1 MLIDW
6 FTVIAQIANFLIL
19 VWLLQ
24 RFLYH
29 PILEAIDAREKRIAT
44 ELAEAEA
51 NKEEARKE
59 RDSFQNQNEEFSRQR
74 ATLFREAMLEVK
86 AERER
91 LFEEARNEAEKF
103 RTRQQEAMIDDCNT
117 LKEEI
122 LRRTR
127 EEVFAIT
134 RKTLADLA
142 GENLEKLM
150 VETFIQRCRMM
161 DATEKADLQSVL
173 KSPGGPVCIRS
184 TFPLPDDQRQ
194 AIEDYVSVNF
204 AYTGE
209 FHFETAPDLVSGITV
224 SMDGHELAWNITD
237 YLLSLEKGI
246 SDMLIYQSHYED
258 QKQADPAAAAE
269 IGRSGAEAQ
278 SFHGVSGN
286 DS

>member
-24 RFLYH
+24 RFLYR
-29 PILEAIDAREKRIAT
+29 PILEAVDAREKRIAT

-51 NKEEARKE
+51 SNEEARKE
-59 RDSFQNQNEEFSRQR
+59 LAAFQRQNDEFSRQR
-74 ATLFREAMLEVK
+74 ATLFREAILEVK
-86 AERER
+86 AEREK
-91 LFEEARNEAEKF
+91 LFEIARKEAEEF
-103 RTRQQEAMIDDCNT
+103 RSRQQQAMIDDCNT

-150 VETFIQRCRMM
+150 VETFIQRCRIM
-161 DATEKADLQSVL
+161 DATEKAELQSVL

-184 TFPLPDDQRQ
+184 TFPLPDKQRQ
-194 AIEDYVSVNF
+194 AIEDYVRVNF
-204 AYTGE
+204 AYTGA
-209 FHFETAPDLVSGITV
+209 FHFDTTPELVSGITV
-224 SMDGHELAWNITD
+224 CMDGHEIAWNITD

-246 SDMLIYQSHYED
+246 TDMLLGQSQHED
-258 QKQADPAAAAE
+258 RIITDPATAIE
-269 IGRSGAEAQ
+269 RNRAEAQ
-278 SFHGVSGN
+278 SLPGAE
-286 DS
+286 